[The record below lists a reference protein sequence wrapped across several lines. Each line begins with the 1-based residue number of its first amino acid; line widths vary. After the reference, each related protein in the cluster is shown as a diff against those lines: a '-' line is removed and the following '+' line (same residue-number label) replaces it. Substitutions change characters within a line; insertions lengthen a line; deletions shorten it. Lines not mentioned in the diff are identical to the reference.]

1 MNVLVGLQPNTSF
14 EALATT
20 LMIADKYFLIIGT
33 FLLSTLLDGLAWGIK
48 ITVETLFTINVVV
61 VLAIVI
67 PIADHLLM

>member
-1 MNVLVGLQPNTSF
+1 MDVLVGLQPNTSF

-20 LMIADKYFLIIGT
+20 LIFADKYFLIIGI

-61 VLAIVI
+61 LAIVI